1 MKTFK
6 LMALALVTAAA
17 AGVPGTSAATP
28 SCVGQY
34 ASTFAREGG
43 RTFGADTSFG
53 AQVRVPTELRGRRRR
68 AVRTRTAKHLL
79 IARTAGRR
87 AGRHPPGPGRSR
99 DCLALARAPRTER
112 RRSRTDRAVGYTTAQ
127 VLKTHPRTGP
137 RRVSIRHPGR

>member
-53 AQVRVPTELRGRRRR
+53 AQFASQPNYG
-68 AVRTRTAKHLL
+68 
-79 IARTAGRR
+79 AGVV
-87 AGRHPPGPGRSR
+87 APYAHEPRST
-99 DCLALARAPRTER
+99 C
-112 RRSRTDRAVGYTTAQ
+112 
-127 VLKTHPRTGP
+127 
-137 RRVSIRHPGR
+137 